1 LELRSNA
8 KEEDMPDD
16 ETREE
21 PEVEGHGIPPGAAAG
36 TTPGDAAAGTSPGV
50 NDEDSDDVEAHAL
63 GVSPGGVSP
72 GGVSPGG
79 VSPGGVSP
87 G

>member
-1 LELRSNA
+1 
-8 KEEDMPDD
+8 MPDE

-21 PEVEGHGIPPGAAAG
+21 PEVEGHGIAPGDAAEGHAGGISPGAAE
-36 TTPGDAAAGTSPGV
+36 DAAAGTSPGAHD
-50 NDEDSDDVEAHAL
+50 DEDDVEAHMFGE

>member
-1 LELRSNA
+1 MQRA
-8 KEEDMPDD
+8 KEEDMPDE

-21 PEVEGHGIPPGAAAG
+21 PEVEGHGIPPGAAEG
-36 TTPGDAAAGTSPGV
+36 TSPGAEAAGTSPGV
-50 NDEDSDDVEAHAL
+50 KDDDSDDVEAHAM

>member
-1 LELRSNA
+1 
-8 KEEDMPDD
+8 MPDE

-21 PEVEGHGIPPGAAAG
+21 PEVEGHGHTPRAAEGTSPGAEAE
-36 TTPGDAAAGTSPGV
+36 GTSPGV
-50 NDEDSDDVEAHAL
+50 KDDDSDDVEAHAM